1 MHQHAQQL
9 TVERS
14 VKWQRKTKQRSAGR
28 CTRASAEACA
38 ARPERPRLAIF
49 RSLNH
54 IYAQVID
61 DERGRDHRLGLDGG
75 EGLARRDGRQ
85 HRGGAARRPGDCR
98 ARASRQGVEQVV
110 FDRGGFRYHG
120 RVKALADAAREAGL
134 NKNEASR
141 GRGGGEDG
149 EEAAA

>member
-1 MHQHAQQL
+1 MAKKDKA
-9 TVERS
+9 TVRRA
-14 VKWQRKTKQRSAGR
+14 VH
-28 CTRASAEACA
+28 TRI
-38 ARPERPRLAIF
+38 RRRVRGTGERPRLAIF

-61 DERGRDHRLGLDGG
+61 DDQGVTIASASSVEKDLREATGG
-75 EGLARRDGRQ
+75 NVE
-85 HRGGAARRPGDCR
+85 AARRVGR
-98 ARASRQGVEQVV
+98 AIAERALAKGVESVV

-134 NKNEASR
+134 NKNE
-141 GRGGGEDG
+141 RGGEGEAT